1 MVENTGGFNNNP
13 EDRNNNPD
21 NSKMVFVNYE
31 ITNPNK
37 QKNQPEN
44 KEKNIDT
51 HRENKEKNIDT
62 HSL

>member
-1 MVENTGGFNNNP
+1 MVENTEGFNNNP

-31 ITNPNK
+31 IMNQNK

-44 KEKNIDT
+44 KE
-51 HRENKEKNIDT
+51 ENIDT